1 MDFPLAIFP
10 VTDPLLEFALLVLV
24 ILAAP
29 LLAARLRMPD
39 LVLLLLA
46 GTVMGPNGLHV
57 LERDTAITLFGSVGL
72 IYIMFLA
79 GLEIDLH
86 RFMNTRRR
94 SLGFGLL
101 TFAVPQGLGTLAGHY
116 VLGFEWQ
123 TSVLLASMFASHT
136 LLAYP
141 IASRLGIARSEPVA
155 VTVSAT
161 IITDTLALTV
171 LAVIADSARGAE
183 LGFAFWIRIVV
194 GMVALFVFIWW
205 GVPRLTRWFFHNVTE
220 AGGAQFLFVLATVSG
235 FAYLSH
241 FAKMEPIV
249 GAFLAGAAFNR
260 LIPEHST
267 LMNRVVFTGNNLF
280 IPFFLISVGMLV
292 DPAALLGSP
301 RTWAVAAVMV
311 AAVVATKYVAAWLAA
326 AWFGYGRDARQVM
339 FGLSVV
345 QAAATLA
352 AVLIG
357 YDLKIFDDTILN
369 GAIAMIAV
377 TCPLGAWV
385 VDRSGRRLAQ
395 AGLAAPAPSTAPAQR
410 LLVPVANPE
419 TAKRQ
424 LELAFVLRDPGLPGA
439 IQALTVVREQDD
451 TEAAVVHG
459 EHLMGY
465 CLTQAAAADIHVQPS
480 VRVDANPS
488 DGIVRAVKELHS
500 TLVLC
505 GWSGGRALG
514 HRVFGTVM
522 DNLLDSCGARLLFC
536 RLVRPLATNRRLLIL
551 WPPLAERRSDL
562 VPLLRELRQLARQI
576 GVVVRVHLAGE
587 EPPELRRHL
596 TEGSEGVP
604 LAVLPAP
611 SLGAAQARLFEEV
624 GADDLILLLGERR
637 NASLWSPSLD
647 RLPERVAG
655 RFPGNSLLVAYPALA
670 ADWEEPALPEIES
683 QDFQGLSL
691 CAVELGEGTPLEA
704 ALRGMTAAAFPA
716 NPALAE
722 ETRRLLAGAAQTFP
736 VPLGAGVVLLHGHSE
751 TLPHPALI
759 VGRGK
764 PGWEL
769 AGMPEPAGLLL
780 ALLSPKNLPP
790 EHHLGWLKH
799 LAGVFYDPALA
810 ARIENAASAEEVCT
824 IIREQK
830 RNDPEFGG

>member
-1 MDFPLAIFP
+1 MLLAFFPL
-10 VTDPLLEFALLVLV
+10 TDEVLVFTILILV
-24 ILAAP
+24 ILVAP

-39 LVLLLLA
+39 LVLLLAA

-57 LERDTAITLFGSVGL
+57 LERDTAITLFGNVGL

-101 TFAVPQGLGTLAGHY
+101 TFAIPQGLGTLAGRY
-116 VLGFEWQ
+116 VLGLEWQ
-123 TSVLLASMFASHT
+123 TSLLLASMFASHT

-141 IASRLGIARSEPVA
+141 IASRLGIARSEPVT

-183 LGFAFWIRIVV
+183 LGFAFWVGIVV
-194 GMVALFVFIWW
+194 GMVALFFFIWW
-205 GVPRLTRWFFHNVTE
+205 GIPKLTRWFFHNVTE
-220 AGGAQFLFVLATVSG
+220 AGGAQFLFVLATVCG
-235 FAYLSH
+235 CAYLSH

-267 LMNRVVFTGNNLF
+267 LMNRVVFAGNNLF

-292 DPAALLGSP
+292 DPRAMLASP
-301 RTWAVAAVMV
+301 RTWAVGAVMV
-311 AAVVATKYVAAWLAA
+311 VAVVATKYLAAWLAA
-326 AWFGYGRDARQVM
+326 KWFGYASDARQVM

-357 YDLKIFDDTILN
+357 YELKIFDDAILN
-369 GAIAMIAV
+369 GTIAMIAV

-385 VDRSGRRLAQ
+385 VDRYGRRMAQ
-395 AGLAAPAPSTAPAQR
+395 AGVAAPTPSTAQAQR
-410 LLVPVANPE
+410 LLVPVVNPE

-424 LELAFVLRDPGLPGA
+424 LELAFVLRDPALPGA
-439 IQALTVVREQDD
+439 IHALTVVREQDD

-465 CLTQAAAADIHVQPS
+465 CLTQAAAADILVQPS

-488 DGIVRAVKELHS
+488 DGIVRTAKELHAS
-500 TLVLC
+500 LVLC
-505 GWSGGRALG
+505 GWSASRALG
-514 HRVFGTVM
+514 RRMFGTVM
-522 DNLLDSCGARLLFC
+522 GNLLDSCGSRLLLC

-562 VPLLRELRQLARQI
+562 VPLLREVGQLARQI

-596 TEGSEGVP
+596 SGGSEGPP
-604 LAVLPAP
+604 LTVLPAA
-611 SLGAAQARLFEEV
+611 SLGAAQVRLFEEV

-637 NASLWSPSLD
+637 NASLWSPGLD

-655 RFPGNSLLVAYPALA
+655 RFPGNSLLVAYPALV
-670 ADWEEPALPEIES
+670 ADWEESSLPEIAS
-683 QDFQGLSL
+683 QDFQGLAL
-691 CAVELGEGTPLEA
+691 CAAEVGEGVPLDG

-736 VPLGAGVVLLHGHSE
+736 VPLGPGVVLLHGHSE
-751 TLPHPALI
+751 TLPHPTLI

-769 AGMPEPAGLLL
+769 AGVPEPASLLL

-799 LAGVFYDPALA
+799 LAGVFYNPALA
-810 ARIENAASAEEVCT
+810 ARIENAASAEEVCA

-830 RNDPEFGG
+830 QANPEFGG

>member
-1 MDFPLAIFP
+1 
-10 VTDPLLEFALLVLV
+10 VLVFTILILV
-24 ILAAP
+24 ILVAP

-39 LVLLLLA
+39 LVLLLAA

-101 TFAVPQGLGTLAGHY
+101 TFAIPQGLGTLAGRY

-123 TSVLLASMFASHT
+123 TSLLLASMFASHT

-141 IASRLGIARSEPVA
+141 IASRLGIARGEPVA
-155 VTVSAT
+155 ITVSAT
-161 IITDTLALTV
+161 IITDTLALLV
-171 LAVIADSARGAE
+171 LAVIADSARGVGLG
-183 LGFAFWIRIVV
+183 LGFWIGLAV
-194 GMVALFVFIWW
+194 GMAALLGLTWW
-205 GVPRLTRWFFHNVTE
+205 GIPKLTRWFFHNVTE
-220 AGGAQFLFVLATVSG
+220 AGGAQFLFVLATVCG
-235 FAYLSH
+235 CAYLSH

-292 DPAALLGSP
+292 DPAALLASP

-311 AAVVATKYVAAWLAA
+311 VTVVATKYLAAWAA
-326 AWFGYGRDARQVM
+326 AKCFGYEPDARQVM

-357 YDLKIFDDTILN
+357 YDLKIFDDAVLN
-369 GAIAMIAV
+369 GTIAMIAV

-385 VDRSGRRLAQ
+385 VDRYGRRLAQ
-395 AGLAAPAPSTAPAQR
+395 AGVVAPAPSAANAQR
-410 LLVPVANPE
+410 LLVPVVNPE

-424 LELAFVLRDPGLPGA
+424 LELAFVLRDTALPGA
-439 IQALTVVREQDD
+439 IHALTVVREQDD
-451 TEAAVVHG
+451 TEEALVHG

-465 CLTQAAAADIHVQPS
+465 CLTQAAATDIPVQPS

-488 DGIVRAVKELHS
+488 DGIVRAVKELHAN
-500 TLVLC
+500 LVLC
-505 GWSGGRALG
+505 GWSASRALG
-514 HRVFGTVM
+514 RRVFGTVM
-522 DNLLDSCGARLLFC
+522 GNLLVSCGARLLFC

-562 VPLLRELRQLARQI
+562 VPLLREVRQLARQI

-596 TEGSEGVP
+596 AGGSEGVP
-604 LAVLPAP
+604 LAVLPAA

-637 NASLWSPSLD
+637 NASLWSPGLD
-647 RLPERVAG
+647 RLPARVAD
-655 RFPGNSLLVAYPALA
+655 RFPGNSLLVAYPALVE
-670 ADWEEPALPEIES
+670 DWEELSLPEIES
-683 QDFQGLSL
+683 QDFQGLAL
-691 CAVELGEGTPLEA
+691 CAVDLGGDTPLDA

-722 ETRRLLAGAAQTFP
+722 ETRRLLTGAAQSFP
-736 VPLGAGVVLLHGHSE
+736 VPLGTGVVLLHGHSE

-799 LAGVFYDPALA
+799 LAGVFYNPALA
-810 ARIENAASAEEVCT
+810 ARIERAASAEEVCA

-830 RNDPEFGG
+830 RDDPEFGG